1 MSLDGVMLTVM
12 VLSPLLDALADDI
25 VGVEGLPTGVIIDAA
40 LAAPLPAS
48 FTPLILTLY
57 VVPFVKPVI

>member
-1 MSLDGVMLTVM
+1 MLTVM
-12 VLSPLLDALADDI
+12 VLSPVLVALADDI

-48 FTPLILTLY
+48 FTPLILTL
-57 VVPFVKPVI
+57 